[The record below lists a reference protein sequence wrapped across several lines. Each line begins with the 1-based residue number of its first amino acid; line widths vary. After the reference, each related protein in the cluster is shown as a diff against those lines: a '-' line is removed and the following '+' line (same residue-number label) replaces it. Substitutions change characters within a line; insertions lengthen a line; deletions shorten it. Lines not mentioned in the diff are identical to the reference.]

1 MRPTTRMGRAMLQA
15 VSNWK
20 RANRMSPCLD
30 EQIVN
35 AKKFLEDLS
44 SMKAAPDGEEGR
56 ELCMRAVETELR
68 RLERIK
74 PTNSGVTEGNGFC

>member
-1 MRPTTRMGRAMLQA
+1 MGRAMLQA

-20 RANRMSPCLD
+20 RANRMSPSLD

-44 SMKAAPDGEEGR
+44 SMKATPDR
-56 ELCMRAVETELR
+56 EQGLQLCMQAVEMELR
-68 RLERIK
+68 RLETKKTAID
-74 PTNSGVTEGNGFC
+74 